1 MFGKM
6 KRAEL
11 GEECEKRGIEWNGL
25 TRKGMIERLEDYEKA
40 EESGEGTEDEGTGGD
55 ESGRDQLKL
64 QLIKAE
70 RKRFRQRE
78 RMETEMALNQQ
89 RAQLGLLQTAASV
102 PVTDLPNSV
111 NFSKLPSMADGE
123 DLASYFHSFE
133 KVASLQGIDVSK
145 WARILPS
152 LLNPAIRLHYN
163 RLKTE
168 TCADYNETKRALL
181 NACRMNAKFY
191 LEKFKAMRRVGKQS
205 YSQLLDQLRDVFG
218 YYLECREIDSLDALV
233 DDILMER
240 IKETLPAD
248 AKYFVEARRP
258 KNAAEL
264 VNFAD
269 IQFDCASEARKL
281 AQNDHKQGHK
291 FRPHNADTR
300 DSQWGGK
307 APFTRE
313 PTWNR
318 HHERNQDARPMHS
331 WVPRQSADREPPT
344 HTQYKQIQ
352 F

>member
-40 EESGEGTEDEGTGGD
+40 EESGEGTENEDTGGD

-64 QLIKAE
+64 ELIRAE
-70 RKRFRQRE
+70 KEKIQAERE
-78 RMETEMALNQQ
+78 RMEMEMALNQQ
-89 RAQLGLLQTAASV
+89 RAQLGLLPTAASV

-163 RLKTE
+163 HRLKTE
-168 TCADYNETKRALL
+168 TCADYNETKLALL

-218 YYLECREIDSLDALV
+218 YYLECREIDSLGALV

-240 IKETLPAD
+240 IRETLPAD

-258 KNAAEL
+258 QNAAEL
-264 VNFAD
+264 ANFAE
-269 IQFDCASEARKL
+269 IQFDGASEAKKL
-281 AQNDHKQGHK
+281 AQNDQKQGHK

-300 DSQWGGK
+300 DSQGGG
-307 APFTRE
+307 ARRPSPENPHGIGTTRE
-313 PTWNR
+313 
-318 HHERNQDARPMHS
+318 
-331 WVPRQSADREPPT
+331 
-344 HTQYKQIQ
+344 
-352 F
+352 